1 MLAQLVQ
8 FFTPSDTKHDAA
20 VRYAA
25 LVQASRNPLFYEDYN
40 VPDTLDGRFEMILV
54 HMMFELE
61 SIKPQDTKGS
71 LRRALAEAFFDDMDR
86 SLREIGV
93 SDTGVGRR
101 VKKMVEAFYGRID
114 AYEKA
119 ILADDTDALKE
130 AITRNIYTGL
140 ENEIDNDSVAKMASH
155 IETEYNS
162 ITSV

>member
-1 MLAQLVQ
+1 MFAQLVQ

-20 VRYAA
+20 ARYAA
-25 LVQASRNPLFYEDYN
+25 LVQASRDPLFYEDYK

-54 HMMFELE
+54 HMMFELQ
-61 SIKPQDTKGS
+61 SIKPQDAKGS

-119 ILADDTDALKE
+119 ILANDIDALQK

-140 ENEIDNDSVAKMASH
+140 ENEIDSETVAKLATH
-155 IETEYNS
+155 IKNEFQTHIS
-162 ITSV
+162 